1 MELSHGALVV
11 ALLAIIGV
19 TTSFTKKKARRRL
32 PLPPGP
38 KPLPIIGN
46 LHRMNTD
53 FPWITY
59 KEWSDIYGDIVYSRI
74 LNQDVIILN
83 SVEAA
88 RAILEKRSSN
98 YSDRPRF
105 ATMELLGIAFRTVVR
120 GYGDAWRRHRRIYH
134 QAFRPEA
141 AVIYRPMQLRKAH
154 QLLVGLLQ
162 DPANY
167 ELHLETHSA
176 SIIMSAV
183 YDYDTKPNDPLVSMI
198 RGAMDIIIHAET
210 PDKAAIIDSYPA
222 LTLLPA
228 WFPGASFKR
237 HTLELKGVLKDMVEK
252 PFQYALDRIS
262 SGLSAPSMVSE
273 GLARFQGDASFELA
287 IKESSATAFG
297 AGSETTHS
305 ALLVFIQAMVL
316 NPEVQKHAQAEIDR
330 VVGSDRLPDFGDRVS
345 MPYIEAV
352 LRETLRFYP
361 IAPLGVPHAAMN
373 DDVYEGYFIP
383 KGTSILTNIWAMTHD
398 ATKYPAP
405 FEFKPERFF
414 TSSGDLN
421 DDQVT
426 PVWGWGRRICVGRH
440 IADASLW
447 SAIASML
454 AVFDFMKATDA
465 SGKDID
471 FEPRWT
477 PGIASRPVNFPCRII
492 PRRRDMDVEKLISLT
507 STTV

>member
-1 MELSHGALVV
+1 MDLAHGALVV
-11 ALLAIIGV
+11 AFLTIIGV
-19 TTSFTKKKARRRL
+19 TTSFTQKKKRKQL

-38 KPLPIIGN
+38 NPLPIIGN

-59 KEWSDIYGDIVYSRI
+59 KEWSDIYGDIIHSRI

-83 SVEAA
+83 SEEVA
-88 RAILEKRSSN
+88 RALLEKRSSN

-105 ATMELLGIAFRTVVR
+105 ATMELQTYSYCRSSRFGITFRTVMR
-120 GYGDAWRRHRRIYH
+120 SYGDAWRRHRRIYH

-154 QLLVGLLQ
+154 QLLVGLLH
-162 DPANY
+162 DPAKY

-176 SIIMSAV
+176 SIVMSAV

-198 RGAMDIIIHAET
+198 RGAMDRILHAET

-222 LTLLPA
+222 LER
-228 WFPGASFKR
+228 KR
-237 HTLELKGVLKDMVEK
+237 SDLNPRL
-252 PFQYALDRIS
+252 S

-297 AGSETTHS
+297 AGSETTH
-305 ALLVFIQAMVL
+305 AVLLVSIQAMVL
-316 NPEVQKHAQAEIDR
+316 NPEVQKRAQAEIDR

-345 MPYIEAV
+345 MPYVEAV
-352 LRETLRFYP
+352 LRETMRFYP
-361 IAPLGVPHAAMN
+361 IVPLGAPHAAVD

-383 KGTSILTNIWAMTHD
+383 KGISILTNIWAMTHD
-398 ATKYPAP
+398 PNKYPAP

-421 DDQVT
+421 DDHVT
-426 PVWGWGRRICVGRH
+426 PIWGWGRRICVGRYL
-440 IADASLW
+440 ADATLW

-454 AVFDFMKATDA
+454 AVFDFLKATDA
-465 SGKDID
+465 NRQDID

-477 PGIASRPVNFPCRII
+477 SGITSRPVNFPCRIV
-492 PRRRDMDVEKLISLT
+492 PRRRDMDVEKLTSLIGT
-507 STTV
+507 AV